1 MGIGGEVFRTGLD
14 TLQREPGSY
23 FEKMFRNNVEPD
35 EKGVYFIDRDGTNF
49 RHVLNFLRRT
59 LDPTTL
65 SNNELRELYNEA
77 IYYKLEGLM
86 ELLKPKYNWL
96 INQGTRARWHDSFPE
111 PMPRETKLYLSRKR
125 PRSIAW
131 EREDPDGACITLDV
145 GGKRFKVSLKRLDE
159 VSASRLPSMYSSGAF
174 TKDPEDE
181 YTYFIDRDGTNFHHI
196 VNFLRGVFD
205 GTILSNDTL
214 WQLYTEAHFYE
225 INGLLELLRPKYKK
239 FPFKSKNDPTGVL
252 YWLATN
258 KGTRAQWHDSIS
270 EHVVITSSHGFD
282 NGNEFGPLNFVD
294 PNSYKCGG
302 KCYSTRYHR
311 ISVQLLKYLVRPTH
325 YRLSFPRNG
334 KCNRRPSL
342 TWKLEGALDE
352 GQWTLLRKHTD
363 PGLVLKDD
371 CAWEVKSTEKFF
383 RYFRL
388 TYTSTT
394 SSSPDKDRYCF
405 HVCGFDLY
413 GTLRD
418 AYPEQAQ

>member
-1 MGIGGEVFRTGLD
+1 MG
-14 TLQREPGSY
+14 
-23 FEKMFRNNVEPD
+23 
-35 EKGVYFIDRDGTNF
+35 
-49 RHVLNFLRRT
+49 
-59 LDPTTL
+59 
-65 SNNELRELYNEA
+65 
-77 IYYKLEGLM
+77 
-86 ELLKPKYNWL
+86 
-96 INQGTRARWHDSFPE
+96 
-111 PMPRETKLYLSRKR
+111 
-125 PRSIAW
+125 
-131 EREDPDGACITLDV
+131 
-145 GGKRFKVSLKRLDE
+145 VSLKRLDE

-282 NGNEFGPLNFVD
+282 NGNEFGPLTFVD
-294 PNSYKCGG
+294 PISYKC
-302 KCYSTRYHR
+302 
-311 ISVQLLKYLVRPTH
+311 
-325 YRLSFPRNG
+325 NG